1 MKLGVKII
9 FCCNLHLFFARPNV
23 ISDLPFVT
31 FIKIQH
37 LFRSI
42 DNGFVHN
49 SSIKS
54 TIFFLISAKI
64 SNLKVKYLTQV
75 LLAIL

>member
-1 MKLGVKII
+1 MVIYNGTNLKLGVKII

-42 DNGFVHN
+42 DNGFVQ
-49 SSIKS
+49 K
-54 TIFFLISAKI
+54 
-64 SNLKVKYLTQV
+64 
-75 LLAIL
+75 